1 MAADRRKRLRRI
13 VRPAW
18 SFRLL
23 RTTGPIGTHWGWD
36 RGTPVDRH
44 YIEGF
49 LERHRG
55 DIRGRVL
62 EIKGPLYTNR
72 FGAGVT
78 SSDVLDLNQANAAA
92 TIHADL
98 AAADAVP
105 SESFDCAIVTQ
116 TLQLILDVR
125 AALAELRRMLVP
137 GGVLLATVPTTSR
150 VVSPGP
156 EGVDYWRFTPSA
168 CTALFGSAFG
178 PDNVVVEPH
187 GNLSASV
194 AFLHGLAAEE
204 LPKAMLDVYD
214 PNFPLVVGIRAVKET
229 SEEGL
234 ARRR

>member
-1 MAADRRKRLRRI
+1 MAAERRKRVRRI

-23 RTTGPIGTHWGWD
+23 RATGPIGTHWGWD
-36 RGTPVDRH
+36 RGAPVDRH

-49 LERHRG
+49 LDRHRS

-72 FGAGVT
+72 FGADVT
-78 SSDVLDLNQANAAA
+78 SSDVLDVNPANAAA

-98 AAADAVP
+98 AAADGVP
-105 SESFDCAIVTQ
+105 SGAFDCAIVTQ

-125 AALAELRRMLVP
+125 PALAHLHRMLAP

-150 VVSPGP
+150 VVQPGP
-156 EGVDYWRFTPSA
+156 EGVDYWRFTPPA
-168 CTALFGSAFG
+168 CNALFGAEFG
-178 PDNVVVEPH
+178 EDNVLVEPH
-187 GNLSASV
+187 GNLPASV

-204 LPKAMLDVYD
+204 LPRETLDRYD
-214 PNFPLVVGIRAVKET
+214 PNFPLVVGIRAVKNA
-229 SEEGL
+229 G
-234 ARRR
+234 

>member
-1 MAADRRKRLRRI
+1 MAAESRKRLRRI

-49 LERHRG
+49 LGRHRG

-62 EIKGPLYTNR
+62 EIKGPLYTDR
-72 FGAGVT
+72 FGTDLT
-78 SSDVLDLNQANAAA
+78 SSDVLDVNPANAAA

-98 AAADAVP
+98 AAADGVP
-105 SESFDCAIVTQ
+105 AGAFDCAIVTQ

-125 AALAELRRMLVP
+125 TALAELHRMLAP

-156 EGVDYWRFTPSA
+156 EGVDYWRFTPAA
-168 CTALFGSAFG
+168 CTALFGGEFG
-178 PDNVVVEPH
+178 ADNVLIEPH
-187 GNLSASV
+187 GNLPASV

-204 LPKAMLDVYD
+204 LPKEKLDLYD
-214 PNFPLVVGIRAVKET
+214 PNFPLVVGIRAVKDK
-229 SEEGL
+229 G
-234 ARRR
+234 